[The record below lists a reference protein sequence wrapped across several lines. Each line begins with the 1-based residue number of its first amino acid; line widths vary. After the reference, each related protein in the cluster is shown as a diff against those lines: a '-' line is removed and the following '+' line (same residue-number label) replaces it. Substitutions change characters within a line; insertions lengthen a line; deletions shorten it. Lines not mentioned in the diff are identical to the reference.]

1 MIVLLKQSDNKP
13 ECVSVWHEHCV
24 RPTAVT
30 ITLSVDK
37 QLTATIQLVKHTLS
51 HPFEPRGT
59 LYLEQVIHAP
69 TPTSLAEQENRSKSC
84 FMLQHLFIYLFINFI
99 CEKTVCNSV
108 CLSA

>member
-1 MIVLLKQSDNKP
+1 M
-13 ECVSVWHEHCV
+13 

-84 FMLQHLFIYLFINFI
+84 FMLQHLFIYLL
-99 CEKTVCNSV
+99 TLSV
-108 CLSA
+108 KQQCVTMCV